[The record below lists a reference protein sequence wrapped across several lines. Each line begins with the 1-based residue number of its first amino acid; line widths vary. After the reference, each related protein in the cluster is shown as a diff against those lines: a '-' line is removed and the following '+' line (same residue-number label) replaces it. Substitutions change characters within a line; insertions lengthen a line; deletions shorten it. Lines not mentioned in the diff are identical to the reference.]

1 MYLNTRTIAARS
13 SELGALRGF
22 SLMEALIAIALAAIM
37 LAVFTSVLTTTVFLK
52 RAQYSVQAS
61 NFIQEQLDSLRAIP
75 YNELLVR
82 TNGNLLGLSQ
92 MRGPWRVKTDAA
104 ASPPSG
110 MKVFAMETAQ
120 AAIVSETGLAVLP
133 GNYMKDSTITAKV
146 RVLSTSPVG
155 WGAGIAFRYI
165 DAENHYRYRITSGGV
180 ALDKV
185 RQGTVSTLWSQSVS
199 HGTNTWYT
207 LEVGIVGNVITLKK
221 NGTTLTTHTDTGQAY
236 LSKGVAAIMTTG
248 GSRVYVDD
256 VSIVENAVTTT
267 WNFDAETDG
276 AVPVDW
282 QRYGPSDLPNG
293 AATLTI
299 ANYLGDAS
307 IREATMNITWVDAG
321 ITRSASGTTL
331 ITK

>member
-1 MYLNTRTIAARS
+1 
-13 SELGALRGF
+13 
-22 SLMEALIAIALAAIM
+22 MEALIAIGLAAIM

-61 NFIQEQLDSLRAIP
+61 NFIQEELDSLRAIP

-82 TNGNLLGLSQ
+82 TNGNLLGLSLT
-92 MRGPWRVKTDAA
+92 RGPWQVKTDAA

-110 MKVFAMETAQ
+110 SKVFAMETAQ
-120 AAIVSETGLAVLP
+120 AGILTETGLAALP
-133 GNYMKDSTITAKV
+133 GNYMKDGNIIAKV
-146 RVLSTSPVG
+146 RVLSSSPSG

-180 ALDKV
+180 ALDQV
-185 RQGTVSTLWSQSVS
+185 RQGVTTTLWSQSVS
-199 HGTNTWYT
+199 HSTNTWYT
-207 LEVGIVGNVITLKK
+207 LEADLTGNQIVLKK
-221 NGTTLTTHTDTGQAY
+221 NGSTLVTYTDSGQVYLYRGINALMATGSA
-236 LSKGVAAIMTTG
+236 
-248 GSRVYVDD
+248 RVYFDD
-256 VSIVENAVTTT
+256 VSKVENAVTDV
-267 WNFDAETDG
+267 WNFDAEADG

-282 QRYGPSDLPNG
+282 QRYGVTDLPNG

-307 IREATMNITWVDAG
+307 IKQATMNVSWIDAG